1 MSAATH
7 DNFEIRVVRI
17 PQWLLPLAAA
27 TAVAL
32 VGLAGLFGFGL
43 LLLASPLI
51 LAAGLVHSLKA
62 FRKPAEQ
69 PLRPSRRKSSD
80 RPTRPERPIVID
92 GDYVVLDDA
101 PRAAEPKAKPSFRN

>member
-1 MSAATH
+1 MSVATH
-7 DNFEIRVVRI
+7 DNFKIRVVRI

-27 TAVAL
+27 AAVVL
-32 VGLAGLFGFGL
+32 VGLLGLFGLGL

-80 RPTRPERPIVID
+80 RPERPIFID
-92 GDYVVLDDA
+92 GDYVVLDDVT
-101 PRAAEPKAKPSFRN
+101 RAAEPEAKPSFRN